1 MKEQDSIPASKVQ
14 RATRMLRTGAKV
26 GVNYAKHAVKKA
38 FNPELDRSELDQANA
53 EDIYETLSEL
63 KGGALKVAQML
74 SMDKGVLPKQFAQQF
89 VNAQY
94 SAPPLSG
101 PLVVKT
107 FRDHFG
113 KTPQELFDTFGLNA
127 VAAASIGQVHRAT
140 KDGKDLAVKVQYPGV
155 RDSIKSDLKMVK
167 MIAPRIMGVKGPE
180 VDHYFDEV
188 EERLMEE
195 TDYALELK
203 RSIEISTACAHIPNL
218 VFPTYHAELSGERV
232 LTMGWLDG
240 LHMTE
245 FLATNPSQEVR
256 NSIGQALWD
265 FTLFQMHKLG
275 KVHADPHPGNFL
287 CRPDGTVGI
296 LDFGCVKEIP
306 SDFYRKYFTV
316 IRPEV
321 RQDPELILRV
331 ADGLDLLHP
340 TDTEEARK
348 TLLDILTRFLD
359 LVHIPFFSDT
369 FNFGDDAYLEKLYTF
384 GMEVG
389 KMEYVRDSKVAR
401 GSRHA
406 LYINRVYYGLFSL
419 LNQLKAEIRSRDP
432 YVAQLEIL
440 L

>member
-14 RATRMLRTGAKV
+14 RATRMLSTGAKV
-26 GVNYAKHAVKKA
+26 GVNYVKHYAKKA
-38 FNPELDRSELDQANA
+38 INPGMDRSELDQANA
-53 EDIYETLSEL
+53 EDIYKTLSEL

-74 SMDKGVLPKQFAQQF
+74 SMDKGVLPKQYAQQF

-107 FRDHFG
+107 FRDIFG
-113 KTPQELFDTFGLNA
+113 KSPSEIYDTFDMHA
-127 VAAASIGQVHRAT
+127 VAAASIGQVHKAIH
-140 KDGKDLAVKVQYPGV
+140 KGESLAVKVQYPGV
-155 RDSIKSDLKMVK
+155 RESIKSDLRMLK

-180 VDHYFDEV
+180 VEQYFDEV
-188 EERLMEE
+188 EERLTEE
-195 TDYALELK
+195 TDYKLELK

-218 VFPTYHAELSGERV
+218 VFPVYYPEFSGDRV
-232 LTMGWLDG
+232 LSMQWLDG
-240 LHMTE
+240 LHMKE

-287 CRPDGTVGI
+287 MRPDGTVGI

-306 SDFYRKYFTV
+306 PDFYRKYFTV

-321 RQDPELILRV
+321 RQDPDKILRV
-331 ADGLDLLHP
+331 ADGLELLHP
-340 TDTEEARK
+340 TDTEAEKKSMLA
-348 TLLDILTRFLD
+348 ILTRFLD
-359 LVHIPFFSDT
+359 LVQLPFFSDT
-369 FNFGDDAYLEKLYTF
+369 FDFGDDAYLQKLYSF

-389 KMEYVRDSKVAR
+389 QMEQVKDSKVAR

-419 LNQLKAEIRSRDP
+419 LNELKAEIRSRDP
-432 YVAQLEIL
+432 YVMQLEIAV
-440 L
+440 